1 MRRAE
6 REATGATGG
15 VAVLAVLVAA
25 GLVLVAQPAP
35 QQTASAP
42 AGPRTVPVE
51 HAGLVC
57 PGAGPDEPG
66 SVAAAVTATPLQDG
80 RRGSAS
86 AARVSAG
93 PRQVGSLRAR
103 GATWSGRG
111 SRLSAGVRVEADGA
125 LAAGLG
131 AATSAV
137 YDDTSRG
144 LATGACLSPES
155 HQWFVGAASTTQRSG
170 VLRLANPTPGV
181 AVVDLSVYGPKGP
194 VGAGDAE
201 GLAIAPGGQTSVPLD
216 NLATGTQPLAVEVT
230 TRQGQVAAAL
240 TDTRRDVL
248 EPAGVDLLPAAA
260 EPRRTTV
267 LTGVPVQGQEHTLS
281 VVNPGASPAVVDV
294 EVLGPRGP
302 FTPTGLSSLEVP
314 AQAVGETA
322 IPADALDGDVVGLR
336 LTSDRPVTAG
346 VLTASGSPLSDH
358 AFAASVLPTG
368 ALTATPVLPGL
379 RGRLVLSGAG
389 RTAAIVDVTTYSEG
403 GRRLGR
409 RTLDVAGGQT
419 RVVPVPG
426 GAGSVQVRV
435 GGAGPVAAAV
445 LWSEADDDGTM
456 LSGYPL
462 APAEVTVVQPPMRY
476 RPTVPRPRP

>member
-1 MRRAE
+1 MRRTD
-6 REATGATGG
+6 RDATGG
-15 VAVLAVLVAA
+15 VAVLAVLLAA

-35 QQTASAP
+35 QQTTAAT
-42 AGPRTVPVE
+42 AGPRAVPVE

-57 PGAGPDEPG
+57 PEPGPDEPQ
-66 SVAAAVTATPLQDG
+66 SVAAAVTATPLKG
-80 RRGSAS
+80 GARGDAS

-93 PRQVGSLRAR
+93 PRQVGALRTR

-111 SRLSAGVRVEADGA
+111 ARLQAGVRVEADGA

-131 AATSAV
+131 AVTSAV
-137 YDDTSRG
+137 YDDRSRG
-144 LATGACLSPES
+144 LATGACLSPDS
-155 HQWFVGAASTTQRSG
+155 HQWFVGAASTTERSG

-194 VGAGDAE
+194 VEAAGAQ
-201 GLAIAPGGQTSVPLD
+201 GLAIAPGEQTSVPLD
-216 NLATGTQPLAVEVT
+216 NLATGTHPLAVEVT
-230 TRQGQVAAAL
+230 SRQGQVAAAL
-240 TDTRRDVL
+240 TDTRQDVL

-267 LTGVPVQGQEHTLS
+267 LTGVPVQGEEHTLS

-302 FTPTGLSSLEVP
+302 FTPTSLSSLQVP

-322 IPADALDGDVVGLR
+322 IPAGALDGDVVGLR
-336 LTSDRPVTAG
+336 LTSDLPVAAG

-358 AFAASVLPTG
+358 TFAASVLPTST
-368 ALTATPVLPGL
+368 LTATPVLPGL
-379 RGRLVLSGAG
+379 HGRLVLSGAG
-389 RTAAIVDVTTYSEG
+389 HTAAIVDVTTYSERG
-403 GRRLGR
+403 KRLDR

-419 RVVPVPG
+419 RAVPVPG
-426 GAGSVQVRV
+426 SAGSVQVRV

-445 LWSEADDDGTM
+445 LWSEADDDGTL
-456 LSGYPL
+456 LSGHPL
-462 APAEVTVVQPPMRY
+462 APAEVTVRQPPMSY
-476 RPTVPRPRP
+476 RLTVPRPQP